1 MRCNEC
7 QPLEGNHEAVAPG
20 ENEFDTP
27 ALRAAEHIYL
37 IPSDWSTPLFPNR
50 EWAWETVKYQK
61 VA

>member
-1 MRCNEC
+1 M
-7 QPLEGNHEAVAPG
+7 APG